1 MTLIMYTS
9 IAFTTQESSS
19 TCNLLS
25 IHNTW
30 LCKSYLASLAFIGSM
45 TEKAK
50 SKLNPE
56 KALYSWPISPAVT
69 TSNILMRCSE
79 SIPALEFITER
90 TGNYYSPSPQVY
102 RCSSVYSESPPL
114 PNNPRRSCFLIRLQ
128 PLLAIIHWTIGLRV
142 SLTPSLDIWP
152 HPWEPQC
159 DIISWVNSKCLNT
172 YSLHAFLS

>member
-1 MTLIMYTS
+1 MLITYTS
-9 IAFTTQESSS
+9 IAYTTQESSS

-114 PNNPRRSCFLIRLQ
+114 PNNPRRSCFLIRSQ